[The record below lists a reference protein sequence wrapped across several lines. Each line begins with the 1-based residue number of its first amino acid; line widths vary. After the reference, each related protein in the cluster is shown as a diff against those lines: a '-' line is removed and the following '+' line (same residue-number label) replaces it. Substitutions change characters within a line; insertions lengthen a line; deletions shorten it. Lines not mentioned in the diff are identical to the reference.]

1 MRRKTLALH
10 DTARERSRTSCSAY
24 PSKKNEPRATNLPNT
39 VAFGR
44 SSVEAEGDASCESN
58 EATCIVLFPGAAHAS
73 ITSPPFHSL
82 PASLAA
88 TDASLPR
95 RASAEKQE
103 LLSASVLGRHK
114 SGMEKALEGCYRE
127 GDY

>member
-1 MRRKTLALH
+1 MHRHGHTQQCVTLPCIHRKT
-10 DTARERSRTSCSAY
+10 
-24 PSKKNEPRATNLPNT
+24 KIRATNLPNT
-39 VAFGR
+39 VAAFGR
-44 SSVEAEGDASCESN
+44 SSLKADGGVSCESS
-58 EATCIVLFPGAAHAS
+58 EAACIVLFPGAAHAS

-88 TDASLPR
+88 ADASSPR

-103 LLSASVLGRHK
+103 LLSASGLGRHK
-114 SGMEKALEGCYRE
+114 SGGGEEGVEGHHRE